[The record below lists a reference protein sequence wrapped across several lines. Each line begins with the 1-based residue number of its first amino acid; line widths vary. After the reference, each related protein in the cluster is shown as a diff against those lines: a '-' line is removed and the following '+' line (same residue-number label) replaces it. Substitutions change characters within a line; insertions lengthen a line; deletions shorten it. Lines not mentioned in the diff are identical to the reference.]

1 MYRDIWNFLPG
12 AWWVKVVVFAV
23 AIIATVVL
31 LLEVVFPALAP
42 HMPGMPGPEA
52 TMDGAGQTGAHTSQ
66 VDVSSDEPEAATL
79 TYTNAR

>member
-31 LLEVVFPALAP
+31 LLEVVVPALAP
-42 HMPGMPGPEA
+42 HMPGSEA
-52 TMDGAGQTGAHTSQ
+52 TMGGAGQTGMHTSQ
-66 VDVSSDEPEAATL
+66 VDAPSDEPEAATL
-79 TYTNAR
+79 TYTNAQ

>member
-12 AWWVKVVVFAV
+12 AWWVKVVIFAV

-42 HMPGMPGPEA
+42 HMPGSEA

-66 VDVSSDEPEAATL
+66 VDAPSDEPEAATL
-79 TYTNAR
+79 TYTRSS